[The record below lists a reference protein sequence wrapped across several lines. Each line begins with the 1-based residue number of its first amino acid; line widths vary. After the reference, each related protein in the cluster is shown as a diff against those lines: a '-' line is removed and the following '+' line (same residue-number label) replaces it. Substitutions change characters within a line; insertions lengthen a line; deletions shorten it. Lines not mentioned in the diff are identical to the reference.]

1 MLKKLNKIETELTF
15 WFGKKFIVALELLRE
30 VGGKWSQLKKEGKMK
45 ETEKQGKLFEIF
57 CHQEKK
63 NCSSS
68 RETPYLKTVLF
79 KDRSGKDHRM
89 FTHSWTRFNT
99 SEENWHYRRDSRDFP
114 DGPLVKTLSS
124 NAGGVGS
131 IPGQGGKTPH
141 ASEPKK
147 SKHKQT

>member
-1 MLKKLNKIETELTF
+1 
-15 WFGKKFIVALELLRE
+15 
-30 VGGKWSQLKKEGKMK
+30 MK

-99 SEENWHYRRDSRDFP
+99 SEEN
-114 DGPLVKTLSS
+114 
-124 NAGGVGS
+124 
-131 IPGQGGKTPH
+131 
-141 ASEPKK
+141 
-147 SKHKQT
+147 